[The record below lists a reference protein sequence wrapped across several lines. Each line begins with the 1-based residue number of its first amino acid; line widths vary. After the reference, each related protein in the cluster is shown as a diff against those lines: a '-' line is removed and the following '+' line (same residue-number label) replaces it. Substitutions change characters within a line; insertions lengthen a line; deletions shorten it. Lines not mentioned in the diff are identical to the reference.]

1 MGSLGE
7 NAYDSGYS
15 SQRAVLKAVLLSIK
29 EHDTEYHVRYGL
41 VLMAM
46 GMAADL
52 GMPVGIRFDP
62 DEGPEWPVV
71 YIELPTGQVS
81 WHMPQHPVPWDGHD
95 TEEKYRRIREYT
107 DG

>member
-1 MGSLGE
+1 MDKDFRQSSLRRIFGALLVSIQE
-7 NAYDSGYS
+7 N
-15 SQRAVLKAVLLSIK
+15 
-29 EHDTEYHVRYGL
+29 DTQYHIRYGL
-41 VLMAM
+41 VLMAL
-46 GMAADL
+46 GYAADL
-52 GMPVGIRFDP
+52 GLPAGIRIDP
-62 DEGPEWPVV
+62 AEPEWPVV

>member
-1 MGSLGE
+1 MDEYGS
-7 NAYDSGYS
+7 DPYS
-15 SQRAVLKAVLLSIK
+15 HQALRSIFKALLLSIQ
-29 EHDTEYHVRYGL
+29 EHDTEYHIRYSL
-41 VLMAM
+41 VLMAL
-46 GMAADL
+46 GTAADL
-52 GMPVGIRFDP
+52 GLAAGIRFDP
-62 DEGPEWPVV
+62 EEPEWPVV